1 MDKLQ
6 FLVLITRSQK
16 LTQQK
21 FEIEKTDAIILS
33 YTDSMKVTLS
43 LLKIEKNKILKHVW
57 T

>member
-1 MDKLQ
+1 M
-6 FLVLITRSQK
+6 
-16 LTQQK
+16 QQK